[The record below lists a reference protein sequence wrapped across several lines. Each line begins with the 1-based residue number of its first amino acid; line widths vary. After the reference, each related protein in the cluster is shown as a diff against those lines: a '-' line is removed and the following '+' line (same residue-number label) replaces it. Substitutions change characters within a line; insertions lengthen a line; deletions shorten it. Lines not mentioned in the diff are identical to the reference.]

1 MIAVPVSPLETSR
14 CKRLKAAT
22 HREHDS
28 VDQLVMAAHPFEDR
42 ARYGR
47 FLLVQ
52 HHFHGSLHGLY
63 EDPHLNAWLPGL
75 SSLSRLAAVEQDIRD
90 LGQLPPA
97 LPARV
102 KVDPAQALGWL
113 YCSEGSNLGAA
124 FLFKQ
129 TQRLGLDESLGA
141 RHLAAHPQGRA
152 QHWKAFVSAIDGLA
166 LDEQQEADV
175 IAGAIAAFEAYRTK
189 VTEVFAADLQATAD
203 TSKG

>member
-124 FLFKQ
+124 FLFKH
-129 TQRLGLDESLGA
+129 TQCLGLDESLGA

-189 VTEVFAADLQATAD
+189 VTEVFAADLHTTTD

>member
-124 FLFKQ
+124 FLFKH
-129 TQRLGLDESLGA
+129 TQRLGLDERLGA

-152 QHWKAFVSAIDGLA
+152 QHWKSFVSAIDGLA

-189 VTEVFAADLQATAD
+189 VTEVFAADLHTTTD

>member
-124 FLFKQ
+124 FLFKH

-189 VTEVFAADLQATAD
+189 VTEVFAADLHTTTD